1 MRLIATLVLAFLT
14 LALAAA
20 LPALAGPQ
28 CAAHD
33 VVAKSLAD
41 QFGEVRRGIGLAAD
55 NTVMELCASAET
67 GTWTVTVTQPSGQT
81 CLFAAGSD
89 FEMTADMLPNTDDP
103 A

>member
-1 MRLIATLVLAFLT
+1 MRLTATLVIAFI
-14 LALAAA
+14 ALSLA
-20 LPALAGPQ
+20 LPAVANPQ

-33 VVAKSLAD
+33 VVAKNLAD

-55 NTVMELCASAET
+55 NTVMEIYASAET
-67 GTWTVTVTQPSGQT
+67 GTWTVTLPSGQT

-89 FEMTADMLPNTDDP
+89 FEMTADMLPNTGDP